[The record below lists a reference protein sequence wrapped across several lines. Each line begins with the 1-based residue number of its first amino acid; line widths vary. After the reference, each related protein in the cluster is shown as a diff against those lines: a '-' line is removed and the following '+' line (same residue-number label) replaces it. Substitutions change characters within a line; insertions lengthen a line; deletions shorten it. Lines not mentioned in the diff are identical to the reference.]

1 MSAFLS
7 YFTKKSMSSPKRLI
21 GEVILEHPGMAD
33 GFSSA
38 KGADK
43 GLGIRLDGKTG
54 AAQSHSVLSVSSVV
68 KKLPA

>member
-1 MSAFLS
+1 
-7 YFTKKSMSSPKRLI
+7 
-21 GEVILEHPGMAD
+21 MAD

-38 KGADK
+38 KKADK

-68 KKLPA
+68 KNFWPSGHKSEVR